1 MLSPALTG
9 NIASGKSTVARHFE
23 RWGAVVIDMDRLVR
37 EAQVPG
43 SAVLRAIGKRF
54 GEGVLGRDGALD
66 RGSLRA
72 IVMADPAALSDL
84 NRIVHPAVYQRRN
97 LLLEEARARGERI
110 VVTDIPLL
118 FEAADPSAFDVVV
131 LVEAPEAVRRARLMQ
146 DRGLGAVEADRM
158 IAAQLP
164 SEHKRARSD
173 YIIEN
178 SGDLAALER
187 AAAEVWRALLARA

>member
-1 MLSPALTG
+1 MLFPALTG
-9 NIASGKSTVARHFE
+9 NIASGKSTVARHFA
-23 RWGAVVIDMDRLVR
+23 RWGAMVIDMDLLVR

-43 SAVLRAIGKRF
+43 SAVLQAIEERL
-54 GEGVLGRDGALD
+54 GEGVLGPDGTLN
-66 RGSLRA
+66 RGALRA
-72 IVMADPAALSDL
+72 IVMADPAALNEL
-84 NRIVHPAVYQRRN
+84 NRIVHPAVFHRRN
-97 LLLEEARARGERI
+97 LLMEEARARGERI

-146 DRGLGAVEADRM
+146 DRGLAAEEADRM
-158 IAAQLP
+158 IAAQLA

-173 YIIEN
+173 HIIDN